1 MSEARYHHKLSN
13 WCSLIPPMLQAPRDY
28 AVVHMKRRKFVATNN
43 QPADN
48 YTPNARR
55 ANYPTG
61 GRLCKQQATLIALLV
76 LVRRFVHRGR
86 CGDYTICQFGH
97 SHYCEDLIQL
107 YAHAVRLEVC
117 CA

>member
-1 MSEARYHHKLSN
+1 MHSKTSN
-13 WCSLIPPMLQAPRDY
+13 GL
-28 AVVHMKRRKFVATNN
+28 VAANN
-43 QPADN
+43 QPAKS
-48 YTPNARR
+48 YTPKATST
-55 ANYPTG
+55 NYPTD